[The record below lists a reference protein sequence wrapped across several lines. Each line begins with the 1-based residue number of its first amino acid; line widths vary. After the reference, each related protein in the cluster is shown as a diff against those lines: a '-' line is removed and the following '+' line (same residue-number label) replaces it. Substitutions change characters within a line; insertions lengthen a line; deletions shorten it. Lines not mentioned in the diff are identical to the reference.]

1 MQSLAFS
8 STTIAGARAGTR
20 RERAAVRGASVSSQT
35 RGASVSS
42 PAVGAFPVSL
52 GRRVRAAAA
61 ADAAADSAA
70 ALDALL
76 GVVPELPPSERA
88 EAAAGRACQI
98 LPVPAPSSNAF
109 YRTFVP

>member
-8 STTIAGARAGTR
+8 STIIAGARVGTCR
-20 RERAAVRGASVSSQT
+20 GRAAVSRPLSQT
-35 RGASVSS
+35 RGASVS
-42 PAVGAFPVSL
+42 PAAGAFPVSL

-76 GVVPELPPSERA
+76 GIVPEPVEGSPEERA
-88 EAAAGRACQI
+88 AAADGRACQI
-98 LPVPAPSSNAF
+98 LPVPAPSSNAIF
-109 YRTFVP
+109 TFVP